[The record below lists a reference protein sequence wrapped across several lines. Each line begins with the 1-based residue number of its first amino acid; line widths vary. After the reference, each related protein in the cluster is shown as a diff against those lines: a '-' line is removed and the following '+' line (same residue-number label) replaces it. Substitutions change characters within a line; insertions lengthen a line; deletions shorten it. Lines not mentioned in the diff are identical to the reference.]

1 MLCLKFHRCNGYWLV
16 EMKDSFKQCN
26 KTTWEKPTSLLC
38 SLKWQV
44 PVSVML
50 MSSDPKEIQMISAG
64 DINLKS
70 RAVLTPVVAW
80 KEPMAK
86 SSGCLQAVSQT
97 VGCLTWTRMGAFT
110 QWKWANTTNQKPVP
124 QEAGGPA
131 HHCFTHLWVGLHLN
145 LDSEK
150 SRLNSLWVHSQ
161 IAKQKSIAVPDS

>member
-1 MLCLKFHRCNGYWLV
+1 MFSLEVCCVW
-16 EMKDSFKQCN
+16 SFTGVMDIGSWKW
-26 KTTWEKPTSLLC
+26 KTALNNAIKLHGNKPTSLLC
-38 SLKWQV
+38 SLQWQV
-44 PVSVML
+44 SVSVML
-50 MSSDPKEIQMISAG
+50 MSSDPKEIQMFSAG

-70 RAVLTPVVAW
+70 RAVLTPVVALQ
-80 KEPMAK
+80 EPMAK

-97 VGCLTWTRMGAFT
+97 VGSLKWTRAGAFT
-110 QWKWANTTNQKPVP
+110 QWKWANTTHQKPVP

-161 IAKQKSIAVPDS
+161 IAK